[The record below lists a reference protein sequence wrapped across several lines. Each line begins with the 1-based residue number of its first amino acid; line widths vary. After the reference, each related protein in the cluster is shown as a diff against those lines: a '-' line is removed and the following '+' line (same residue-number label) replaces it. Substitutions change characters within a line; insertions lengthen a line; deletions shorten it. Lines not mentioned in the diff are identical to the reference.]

1 MEIRPNSNG
10 FNRKAAFTMRLVN
23 PNSDEKDA
31 VYCMVNLK
39 GSLICFL
46 ENSIAKV
53 LPAEKVD
60 PDNKEPNTR
69 HSHQFIHSIGSRNR
83 FIARTILQADNIL
96 GSVILNNGLNK
107 QVILDHVWDC
117 TQHLINCEKSY
128 YEIYSDT
135 TKLMHECDKI
145 ITQEKNASHI
155 PSLPQVENLEQRVAT
170 FFGHGK
176 RFIEKSHELL
186 CIFYGC
192 HPHGTNFKKFRK
204 WMANNKP
211 PKTEIAALLD
221 KDKKWIQLLAWY
233 RNALEIN
240 HSQPGSNVTIENFKH
255 RAGNKFTCP
264 SFRYDFSREKG
275 EVQNEPCDLIRE
287 MDVLIN
293 NMLEFFEELF
303 LLCVKDNWNVRYDY
317 EIYRHKK
324 EDINAKCPTLYYI
337 SRKQK

>member
-1 MEIRPNSNG
+1 MQ
-10 FNRKAAFTMRLVN
+10 LVN

-31 VYCMVNLK
+31 VYSMVNLK

-53 LPAEKVD
+53 LPAETID
-60 PDNKEPNTR
+60 PENKEPDTR
-69 HSHQFIHSIGSRNR
+69 HSHQFIHSIGSRDR

-145 ITQEKNASHI
+145 ITQGKNASHI
-155 PSLPQVENLEQRVAT
+155 SSLPQVEDLDQRVVA
-170 FFGHGK
+170 FLGNGK
-176 RFIEKSHELL
+176 RFIEKSHKLL
-186 CIFYGC
+186 FLFYGE
-192 HPHGTNFKKFRK
+192 PVAKFDDSNFEAYRD
-204 WMANNKP
+204 WMANHEQ
-211 PKTEIAALLD
+211 PKTEIIAFLEHN
-221 KDKKWIQLLAWY
+221 KDWIQLLAWY
-233 RNALEIN
+233 RNALDAI
-240 HSQPGSNVTIENFKH
+240 HSEPGNKVVIENFKFH
-255 RAGNKFTCP
+255 AGNKFTNPCWQ
-264 SFRYDFSREKG
+264 YDFSKKNGHNGKAQDEPSDLMKG
-275 EVQNEPCDLIRE
+275 
-287 MDVLIN
+287 MDDFIN
-293 NMLEFFEELF
+293 GMLTFFEELF
-303 LLCVKDNWNVRYDY
+303 LLCIKDNWDSRCNY

-324 EDINAKCPTLYYI
+324 ENINAKCPTLYYI